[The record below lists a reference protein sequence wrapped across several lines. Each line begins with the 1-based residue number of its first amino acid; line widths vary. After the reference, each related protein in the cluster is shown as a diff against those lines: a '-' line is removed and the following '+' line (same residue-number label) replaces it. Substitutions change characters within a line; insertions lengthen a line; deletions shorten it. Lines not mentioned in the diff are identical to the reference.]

1 MNHFYQWQN
10 KDLLLRIKV
19 QPKASKDE
27 LSEILGDYLK
37 VRITAP
43 PVDGKANKH
52 LIAFLAKTFKVAKS
66 NVELISGETGREKRI
81 KIHSPKILPSIIQP
95 KKIS

>member
-1 MNHFYQWQN
+1 MSHFYQWQDGN
-10 KDLLLRIKV
+10 LLLRIKV

-27 LSEILGDYLK
+27 LSEILGDCLK

-66 NVELISGETGREKRI
+66 KVELVSGETGREKRI
-81 KIHSPKILPSIIQP
+81 KIHSPKFLPNIF
-95 KKIS
+95 